1 MFIHFRMVK
10 PSEPPH
16 VRCSFGHNSIQ
27 LHSSQLRPAA
37 VAPDE
42 PLLIL
47 KHFPHLN
54 GPCLAPEPQAAL
66 KELLA
71 EEEFLS
77 KGEGRN

>member
-1 MFIHFRMVK
+1 MVK

-16 VRCSFGHNSIQ
+16 VRCSFGRNSIQ
-27 LHSSQLRPAA
+27 IHSSQLRPAA

-54 GPCLAPEPQAAL
+54 GPRLAPKPQAAL

-71 EEEFLS
+71 AEEVFLS